1 MSINLI
7 NDRVVWD
14 SFIEKSPDKMLF
26 FHWDFLKII
35 EKHSGFTLLPYG
47 IFEEKDNTLL
57 SIFPLFFYKKFGMKF
72 LFSHP
77 PRSGI
82 PYIGFLMAPEYYS
95 LRQRQKESYLNQ
107 VVQEITKEIDAISP
121 HFVSISFGQNIQDI
135 RPFQWKG
142 FEIDVHYTYT
152 VDVTLPIETIWNS
165 LSKSCKKDLRSIEKR
180 NISLK
185 ETDDSK
191 TFLSIMQDRYGQ
203 QGLNF
208 PIFSL
213 DYLNDILAAF
223 PHYVKMFFLCE
234 NDKILS
240 LGTTYHYNTR
250 YVFWIGGVNTDTTVS
265 GNDMLYW
272 ELIKKAKAEGSKTVD
287 FGGASTERLCFFK
300 SKFNPGI
307 EQNFTVLKKDPLG
320 RSSEFFYLHILKRK
334 ISGYF

>member
-7 NDRVVWD
+7 DDRGVWD
-14 SFIEKSPDKMLF
+14 SFLEKSPDKLLF
-26 FHWDFLKII
+26 FQWDFLKII

-47 IFEEKDNTLL
+47 IFEEKKNTLL

-82 PYIGFLMAPEYYS
+82 PYIGFLMTPEYYL

-107 VVQEITKEIDAISP
+107 VVQEITKEIDDISP
-121 HFVSISFGQNIQDI
+121 NFVSISFGQNVRDI

-142 FEIDVHYTYT
+142 FDIEVNYTYT
-152 VDVTLPIETIWNS
+152 VDVTLPLETIWNS
-165 LSKSCKKDLRSIEKR
+165 YSKSLKRDLRSLEKR
-180 NISLK
+180 NLILK

-191 TFLSIMQDRYGQ
+191 TFLSVMQDRYSQ

-208 PIFSL
+208 PLFSL

-223 PHYVKMFFLCE
+223 PQYVKMFFLFE
-234 NDKILS
+234 NERILS
-240 LGTTYHYNTR
+240 LGTNYHYNNR
-250 YVFWIGGVNTDTTVS
+250 YVFWIGGVSTDRTVS
-265 GNDMLYW
+265 GNDALYW
-272 ELIKKAKAEGSKTVD
+272 ELIKKAKSHGSKTVD

-307 EQNFTVLKKDPLG
+307 EQNFTVVKKDLWG
-320 RSSEFFYLHILKRK
+320 KSSEFFYRSFLKRK
-334 ISGYF
+334 IA